1 MKRKLALFGK
11 LALLA
16 WLVAVPSWAS
26 EEIGRQEDSAS
37 ADGQVLMPIGCVRQD
52 TIGSST
58 GTDGDYG
65 NVKCNNVGRLYTSGA
80 IDTALP
86 AGTNGIG
93 KLTAN
98 GGVIIGDVNLV
109 SAIPVG
115 TNAIG
120 SVSITS
126 LTPGTGATRSG
137 KGEGLA
143 HTDGDTGTMALCV
156 RHDTSTTGLGADGT
170 YAACG
175 LNASGELYTTAN
187 TELPAAA
194 ALADNTANPTVPGV
208 AAFMMC
214 FDGTNWDRCLPGL
227 SDTDDNSVAFSQ
239 VTSIV
244 ISQNY
249 VSNGTSWVRQQ
260 PDPCDGAS
268 KIAVPINIATATTT
282 QLVAASAS
290 NSVYICSLNIGPTAG
305 AQNIALIEDDTA
317 ACASPTAG
325 MAGGITAASGWNLPA
340 NGTVTIGSGTATV
353 AKTAATNRYV
363 CLISSAATQ
372 TSGVLMY
379 ALAP

>member
-1 MKRKLALFGK
+1 MKRLWLSACLVLG
-11 LALLA
+11 LLQPVWGA
-16 WLVAVPSWAS
+16 

-52 TIGSST
+52 TIASST
-58 GTDGDYG
+58 STDGDYG
-65 NVKCNNVGRLYTSGA
+65 NVKCNSVGRLYTSGA

-86 AGTNGIG
+86 AGTNAIG
-93 KLTAN
+93 KLSAN
-98 GGVIIGDVNLV
+98 SGVIIGDVNLV
-109 SAIPVG
+109 SAIPAG
-115 TNAIG
+115 AAAIG
-120 SVSITS
+120 TVGVTS

-143 HTDGDTGTMALCV
+143 HTTGDTGTMALCV
-156 RHDTSTTGLGADGT
+156 RHDVSTTGLDADGT

-175 LNASGELYTTAN
+175 LNASGELWTAAN
-187 TELPAAA
+187 TELDAPA
-194 ALADNTANPTVPGV
+194 ALADNVANPTITRI
-208 AAFMMC
+208 AAYMMC

-244 ISQNY
+244 ISENY
-249 VSNGTSWVRQQ
+249 VSNGTAWVRRQ
-260 PDPCDGAS
+260 PDPCDGAA
-268 KIAVPINIATATTT
+268 KIAVPINISTITTT

-290 NSVYICSLNIGPTAG
+290 NSVYICSINIGPTNA

-325 MAGGITAASGWNLPA
+325 MAGGTTAASGWNLPA
-340 NGTVTIGSGTATV
+340 NGSVTIGSGVATI

-372 TSGVLMY
+372 TSGVLTY